1 MVEILSSRNRPS
13 SVPALPQTSTGE
25 KIDLGSV
32 LVTFPSGNSY
42 RTGSSL
48 RTQPSTSRTVD
59 LFQKS
64 LQEDSSVATYVAQAD
79 ANNSAS
85 PATKHYDVQQISADS
100 MRAHTTLPRDVAS
113 LQAPQNTAVRRNSLG
128 QQTKQNLRPT
138 VQLYGRDTEKFRLA
152 TDLPKTRIQG

>member
-1 MVEILSSRNRPS
+1 MVVILSSRNRPS

-32 LVTFPSGNSY
+32 LVTFPSSNGY
-42 RTGSSL
+42 RTVSGL
-48 RTQPSTSRTVD
+48 RTQPSTSRIVD

-64 LQEDSSVATYVAQAD
+64 LQEDSSVATYVVQAD
-79 ANNSAS
+79 ADNSAS
-85 PATKHYDVQQISADS
+85 PATKHCDVQQIFADS

-113 LQAPQNTAVRRNSLG
+113 SRAPQNTAVRRNSPG
-128 QQTKQNLRPT
+128 QHTEQNQRPT
-138 VQLYGRDTEKFRLA
+138 VQHYGRDTEKFRLA